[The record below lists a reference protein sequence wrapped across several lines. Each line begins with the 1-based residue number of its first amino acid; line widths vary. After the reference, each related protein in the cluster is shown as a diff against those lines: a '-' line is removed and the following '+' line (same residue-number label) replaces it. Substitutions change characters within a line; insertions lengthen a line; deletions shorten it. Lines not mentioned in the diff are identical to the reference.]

1 MNSMS
6 IGVNNSSLTVNDNQF
21 YFDYQDGKYGFNTDP
36 NRGADTFSPFSSG
49 KMEILLNSSNNTN
62 ITYTFNKNCDSVVI
76 CMQGTTDAWT
86 RTLNGVS
93 FGTDVSASV
102 GGNYGM
108 SSSILHNIKASDI
121 IQLNCSLKVGFARA
135 IIYG

>member
-1 MNSMS
+1 
-6 IGVNNSSLTVNDNQF
+6 
-21 YFDYQDGKYGFNTDP
+21 
-36 NRGADTFSPFSSG
+36 
-49 KMEILLNSSNNTN
+49 MEILLNSSNNTN

-76 CMQGTTDAWT
+76 CMQGITDAWT

-93 FGTDVSASV
+93 FGTDVSVSV

-108 SSSILHNIKASDI
+108 SSSILHNIKSSDI
-121 IQLNCSLKVGFARA
+121 IQLNCSLQAGFARA